1 MSSARPAD
9 SFASDVATLTA
20 IVVVPTPPLAPTNA
34 NTAPAAAIVRCPR
47 RRFTA
52 ALNSAC
58 ASGSA
63 MHSFTPA
70 RIASSISA
78 GSIVDAIRITLIEGC
93 FRFSSGSVDGSRCWP
108 RTSIRTMSG
117 WAPSACS
124 RELRSEIHVVD
135 ET

>member
-1 MSSARPAD
+1 
-9 SFASDVATLTA
+9 
-20 IVVVPTPPLAPTNA
+20 
-34 NTAPAAAIVRCPR
+34 
-47 RRFTA
+47 
-52 ALNSAC
+52 
-58 ASGSA
+58 

-78 GSIVDAIRITLIEGC
+78 ASIVDAIRITLIEGC

-108 RTSIRTMSG
+108 RTSIRRMSG
-117 WAPSACS
+117 LAASACS